1 MAVDTENMTVTE
13 PIDNESNVT
22 MENLFV
28 YTPIALAISG
38 IFVWCALALTAF
50 QVSSPVQSFV
60 KLCQDLSSVATDI
73 PTPKVLFSTGA
84 AVVDSTYSVHSPVL
98 RFVFLDRPTPPILF
112 RLL

>member
-1 MAVDTENMTVTE
+1 MAVDTDNMTVTE

-50 QVSSPVQSFV
+50 QVSS
-60 KLCQDLSSVATDI
+60 
-73 PTPKVLFSTGA
+73 
-84 AVVDSTYSVHSPVL
+84 AV
-98 RFVFLDRPTPPILF
+98 
-112 RLL
+112 